1 MTMELA
7 VIQIGAGEFKAKCL
21 KLMDLTEQKHETII
35 ITKRGIPVAK
45 LVPYNEVP
53 PSLFGF
59 MKNSVKFKGD
69 IISGIQESW
78 DAEES

>member
-1 MTMELA
+1 M
-7 VIQIGAGEFKAKCL
+7 IHIGAGEFKAKCL

-45 LVPYNEVP
+45 LVPYTDAT

-59 MKNSVKFKGD
+59 MKKSLKVKGD
-69 IISGIQESW
+69 IISPLEEQW
-78 DAEES
+78 DAE

>member
-1 MTMELA
+1 M
-7 VIQIGAGEFKAKCL
+7 IQIGAGEFKAKCL

-45 LVPYNEVP
+45 LIPYTDTS

-59 MKNSVKFKGD
+59 MKKSLKVKGD
-69 IISGIQESW
+69 IINPIEEKW
-78 DAEES
+78 DAELS

>member
-1 MTMELA
+1 M
-7 VIQIGAGEFKAKCL
+7 IHIGAGEFKAKCL

-45 LVPYNEVP
+45 LVPYTDTA

-59 MKNSVKFKGD
+59 MKKSLKIKED
-69 IISGIQESW
+69 IINPIKESW
-78 DAEES
+78 DAESS